1 MRSRALQITVGQTR
15 SIRLSHN
22 LKLRCFYEST
32 FDEIALQIINNKIS
46 ETIKM
51 TKRFHTIL
59 GQLAIAL
66 IGLTSF
72 ASQAQTIPAG
82 IPGRIEVHSLASTTL
97 TTAEFLLGN
106 AQGKPVMLAGELR
119 LPVGAAAKFPAVI
132 LVHGSGGIGG
142 AMDMWIH
149 HLNQAGIATFVVDT
163 FSGRGIVSTVQDQ
176 TQLDSLSMMV
186 DAYKALELIAAH
198 PRIDAKHIYVMG
210 FSKGAVASIFSASNR
225 FKKMYGGQ
233 AQFAGHIGLYTPCN
247 IRYIGDTD
255 LTGAPMRLFHGIT
268 DDYVNIIPCRG
279 FVEELKKKGVDV
291 TLTEFPN
298 SDHSY
303 DGPLTPNRLEIPKA
317 QSTRQCKFIEDKPG
331 NIVNAES
338 KAVFSYTDPCIA
350 VGAHV
355 GYNAESTRQ
364 TIQAVISFIK

>member
-1 MRSRALQITVGQTR
+1 
-15 SIRLSHN
+15 
-22 LKLRCFYEST
+22 
-32 FDEIALQIINNKIS
+32 
-46 ETIKM
+46 M
-51 TKRFHTIL
+51 TKKFRTII
-59 GQLAIAL
+59 GYLAIGL
-66 IGLTSF
+66 IGLTSL
-72 ASQAQTIPAG
+72 ATQAQTIPVG
-82 IPGRIEVHSLASTTL
+82 IPSRIEIHSLASTTL
-97 TTAEFLLGN
+97 TTDEFLLGN
-106 AQGKPVMLAGELR
+106 AQGKPVLLGGELR
-119 LPVGAAAKFPAVI
+119 LPVSTSAKFPAVV

-176 TQLDSLSMMV
+176 TQLGSVSMMV
-186 DAYKALELIAAH
+186 DAYKALELIATH
-198 PRIDAKHIYVMG
+198 PRIDAKRIHVMG
-210 FSKGAVASIFSASNR
+210 FSKGAVASIFSASTR

-247 IRYIGDTD
+247 MRFIGDTD

-291 TLTEFPN
+291 TLTEFEN

-303 DGPLTPNRLEIPKA
+303 DGPLTPNRLAIPKA
-317 QSTRQCKFIEDKPG
+317 QSTRECKFIEDKPG

-338 KAVFSYTDPCIA
+338 KAAFSYTDPCIV

-355 GYNAESTRQ
+355 GYNPDSTKQ
-364 TIQAVISFIK
+364 TIQAVISFVK

>member
-1 MRSRALQITVGQTR
+1 MTTNIR
-15 SIRLSHN
+15 SILGH
-22 LKLRCFYEST
+22 L
-32 FDEIALQIINNKIS
+32 IVALAAFTS
-46 ETIKM
+46 
-51 TKRFHTIL
+51 
-59 GQLAIAL
+59 LA
-66 IGLTSF
+66 T
-72 ASQAQTIPAG
+72 QAQTIPVG
-82 IPGRIEVHSLASTTL
+82 IPSRIEIHSLASTTL
-97 TTAEFLLGN
+97 TTDEFLLGN
-106 AQGKPVMLAGELR
+106 AQGKPVLLGGELR
-119 LPVGAAAKFPAVI
+119 LPVGTTTKFPAVI

-176 TQLDSLSMMV
+176 TQLGSLSMMV

-198 PRIDAKHIYVMG
+198 PRVDAKHIYVMG
-210 FSKGAVASIFSASNR
+210 FSKGAVASIFSASTR

-247 IRYIGDTD
+247 TRYLGDTD
-255 LTGAPMRLFHGIT
+255 LTGAPLRLFHGIT

-291 TLTEFPN
+291 TLTEFPD

-303 DGPLTPNRLEIPKA
+303 DGPLTPNRLAVPKA

-331 NIVNAES
+331 NIINAES
-338 KAVFSYTDPCIA
+338 KAVFSYTDSCIA
-350 VGAHV
+350 IGAHV
-355 GYNAESTRQ
+355 GYNPESTKQ

>member
-1 MRSRALQITVGQTR
+1 MTKNFR
-15 SIRLSHN
+15 SI
-22 LKLRCFYEST
+22 
-32 FDEIALQIINNKIS
+32 
-46 ETIKM
+46 
-51 TKRFHTIL
+51 L
-59 GQLAIAL
+59 GYVVVVFAA
-66 IGLTSF
+66 F
-72 ASQAQTIPAG
+72 ASPATQAQTIPAG
-82 IPGRIEVHSLASTTL
+82 IPSRIEIHSLASTTL
-97 TTAEFLLGN
+97 TTDEFLLGN
-106 AQGKPVMLAGELR
+106 AQGKPVLLGGELR
-119 LPVGAAAKFPAVI
+119 LPVGTTAKFPAVI

-176 TQLDSLSMMV
+176 TQLGSLSMMV

-198 PRIDAKHIYVMG
+198 PRIDAKHIYAMG
-210 FSKGAVASIFSASNR
+210 FSKGAVASIFSASTR

-247 IRYIGDTD
+247 TRYLGDTD
-255 LTGAPMRLFHGIT
+255 LTGAPLRLFHGIT

-291 TLTEFPN
+291 TLTEFPD

-303 DGPLTPNRLEIPKA
+303 DGPLTPNRLAVPKA
-317 QSTRQCKFIEDKPG
+317 QSTRQCKFVEDKPG

-338 KAVFSYTDPCIA
+338 KAVFSYTDSCIA
-350 VGAHV
+350 IGAHV
-355 GYNAESTRQ
+355 GYNPEATKQ
-364 TIQAVISFIK
+364 TIQAVIRFIK